1 MEYLLLVVGFALLI
15 KGADWFVDGS
25 AAAARR
31 LHIPTV
37 IVGLTIVSL
46 GTSLPE
52 LSVSLTAAIQ
62 GRNALA
68 LSNVLGSNI
77 FNTLVVV
84 GCSALLAPF
93 VMGEEIRKRDT
104 LWNLGVSVLLA
115 FMCYFGMLTRVD
127 GIILLVV
134 LCVYLAVL
142 IRSALADRKKAM
154 EENNEEETSTWTRCL
169 TLMAVGVICIGFG
182 GTITVDAAKA
192 IALAWGWSEALVGLT
207 IVSIGTSLPELV
219 TSVVAAKKGESG
231 LSIGNALGSNIMN
244 ILFILGL
251 SSAIHPIAVLSEN
264 FVDAVVLCAIALF
277 IWIMARFSD
286 KLDRKRGVL
295 FLVIYGAYFIYILNR

>member
-1 MEYLLLVVGFALLI
+1 MDYVLLAAGFVLLI

-25 AAAARR
+25 AGAAKR

-52 LSVSLTAAIQ
+52 LSVSLTAAIN

-93 VMGEEIRKRDT
+93 VMGREIRRRDT
-104 LWNLGVSVLLA
+104 LWNVGVTVLLCI
-115 FMCYFGMLTRVD
+115 MCYFGVLTRLD
-127 GIILLVV
+127 GILL
-134 LCVYLAVL
+134 LAVL
-142 IRSALADRKKAM
+142 AVYLWVLVKSALKSRKESQEK
-154 EENNEEETSTWTRCL
+154 EEEADLLSWGQC
-169 TLMAVGVICIGFG
+169 GVLIVTGIVCIALG
-182 GTITVDAAKA
+182 GNVTVDAAKA
-192 IALAWGWSEALVGLT
+192 LAEAWGWSEALIGLT

-244 ILFILGL
+244 ITFILGL
-251 SSAIHPIAVLSEN
+251 SSAIHPIAVLPEN
-264 FVDAVVLCAIALF
+264 FIDVLILAAVALL
-277 IWIMARFSD
+277 IWAMAKASD
-286 KLDRKRGVL
+286 KLDRKRGIL
-295 FLVIYGAYFIYILNR
+295 FLLIYAAYFVYILQR

>member
-1 MEYLLLVVGFALLI
+1 MMDYVLLVVGFALLI

-25 AAAARR
+25 ASVARR
-31 LHIPTV
+31 LRIPSV
-37 IVGLTIVSL
+37 IIGLTIVAL

-84 GCSALLAPF
+84 GCSALITPF
-93 VMGEEIRKRDT
+93 VMGRDT
-104 LWNLGVSVLLA
+104 RFRDTAWNLGAAVLLA
-115 FMCYFGMLTRVD
+115 VVCMTGRISRLD
-127 GIILLVV
+127 GAVFLIVLVIYMIILV
-134 LCVYLAVL
+134 
-142 IRSALADRKKAM
+142 RSALKSRKA
-154 EENNEEETSTWTRCL
+154 EAAGDEDTEGSWGRCL
-169 TLMAVGVICIGFG
+169 LLILIGVAAIALG
-182 GTITVDAAKA
+182 GSLTVDAAKA
-192 IALAWGWSEALVGLT
+192 LALSWGWSEALIGLT

-219 TSVVAAKKGESG
+219 TSVVAARKGESG

-251 SSAIHPIAVLSEN
+251 SSAIHPIAVVAEN
-264 FVDAVVLCAIALF
+264 VSDALILVAIGVVIWVLALV
-277 IWIMARFSD
+277 SD
-286 KLDRKRGVL
+286 KMDRKRGIL
-295 FLVIYGAYFIYILNR
+295 FLAMYAVYFTYILMR